1 MFPLLVCALF
11 YGQAEA
17 FFHYTGEMS
26 DEKDD
31 ENEELSM
38 AAYNA
43 IEVRCHVVSRRRRH
57 VLS

>member
-1 MFPLLVCALF
+1 MCALF